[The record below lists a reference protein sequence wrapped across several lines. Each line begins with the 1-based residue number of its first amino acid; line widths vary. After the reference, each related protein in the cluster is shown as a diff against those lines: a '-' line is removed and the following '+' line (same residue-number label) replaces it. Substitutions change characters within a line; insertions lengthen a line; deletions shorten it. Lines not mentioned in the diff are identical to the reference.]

1 MYRLARLKDKV
12 IGREKLLFGKEA
24 RAKQGGRHPPHQKN
38 EIYYV
43 IYKPQDICIPNC
55 HARCVET

>member
-24 RAKQGGRHPPHQKN
+24 RAKQGGRHPPPLKKKLKY
-38 EIYYV
+38 IM
-43 IYKPQDICIPNC
+43 
-55 HARCVET
+55 